1 MAAAGQGP
9 QGTRSTPGTPR
20 VLRAM
25 NDRAA
30 LDLLVSQGPLTRTQ
44 IGELTGLSKP
54 TASQLLARL
63 EAARLVRT
71 TGNVTGRP
79 GPNAQLYEVDPTAA
93 HVAALAV
100 DQLGIT
106 AAVAD
111 ITGRVLGEARVGA
124 DAVDEA
130 LGAPPARARPR
141 VGENRTARLVATA
154 VDGALAKARLGRE
167 QLHGA
172 VIGTPGALDPV
183 TGELRYAPH
192 LPGWHSRTL
201 KEELAEVLGTPIVIE
216 NDVNLAAVAE
226 QHDGAAQDFDDFV
239 LVWVDE
245 GVGAAIVLGGQL
257 LRGAT
262 GGAGEIGYMPLPGAP
277 LSRGGDRSAAR
288 PDAGG
293 GFQRLVGSPS
303 VVALAREYG
312 APGARTVEE
321 ALARDD
327 VRAEVARR
335 LATGLA
341 AVVAVVDPRLVVL
354 SGEVPQAGGENLRA
368 LVEEEFTGLALPR
381 PELRISDIAGNP
393 ILIGALRTALAE
405 AREAVFH
412 TG

>member
-1 MAAAGQGP
+1 
-9 QGTRSTPGTPR
+9 
-20 VLRAM
+20 M

-63 EAARLVRT
+63 EAAGLVRT

-79 GPNAQLYEVDPTAA
+79 GPSAQLYEVDPAA
-93 HVAALAV
+93 AQVAALAV

-111 ITGRVLGEARVGA
+111 ITGQVLGEERVGT
-124 DAVDEA
+124 DAVDD
-130 LGAPPARARPR
+130 GVPH
-141 VGENRTARLVATA
+141 RTARLVAKA
-154 VDGALAKARLGRE
+154 VDGALAKAGLGRE
-167 QLHGA
+167 QLHGT
-172 VIGTPGALDPV
+172 VIGTPGALDPQ
-183 TGELRYAPH
+183 TGRLRYAPH
-192 LPGWHSRTL
+192 LPDWHSRAL
-201 KEELAEVLGTPIVIE
+201 KEELAEVLGTPITIE

-226 QHDGAAQDFDDFV
+226 QHDGVAQDFDDFV
-239 LVWVDE
+239 LVWADE
-245 GVGAAIVLGGQL
+245 GVGAAIVLGGRL

-303 VVALAREYG
+303 VIELAHAYG
-312 APGARTVEE
+312 APEVRTVAG

-327 VRAEVARR
+327 VRQEVARR

-354 SGEVPQAGGENLRA
+354 SGEVPQAGGEALRA
-368 LVEEEFTGLALPR
+368 LVENEFDGLALPR
-381 PELRISDIAGNP
+381 PELRLSDIDGNP
-393 ILIGALRTALAE
+393 ILIGALRTALAQ
-405 AREAVFH
+405 ARDAVFDT

>member
-1 MAAAGQGP
+1 
-9 QGTRSTPGTPR
+9 
-20 VLRAM
+20 M

-63 EAARLVRT
+63 TAAGLVRT

-79 GPNAQLYEVDPTAA
+79 GPSAQLYEVDPAAA

-111 ITGRVLGEARVGA
+111 ITGHVLGEQRVDTTTVPD
-124 DAVDEA
+124 DAPD
-130 LGAPPARARPR
+130 L
-141 VGENRTARLVATA
+141 TARLVARA
-154 VDGALAKARLGRE
+154 VDGALAAAGVERG
-167 QLHGA
+167 QLHRA
-172 VIGTPGALDPV
+172 VIGTPGALDPQ
-183 TGELRYAPH
+183 TGLLRYAPH
-192 LPGWHSRTL
+192 LPGWQSRAL
-201 KEELAEVLGTPIVIE
+201 REELAEVLGIPLVIE

-226 QHDGAAQDFDDFV
+226 QHGGAAQDFDDFV

-245 GVGAAIVLGGQL
+245 GVGAAIVLDGRL

-277 LSRGGDRSAAR
+277 LARDGDRSAAR

-293 GFQRLVGSPS
+293 GFQRLVGTPS
-303 VVALAREYG
+303 VLALAHEYG
-312 APGARTVEE
+312 APEVRTVTE

-341 AVVAVVDPRLVVL
+341 AVVAVVDPSLVVL
-354 SGEVPQAGGENLRA
+354 SGEVPQAGGEALRA
-368 LVEEEFTGLALPR
+368 LVEDEFTGLALPR
-381 PELRISDIAGNP
+381 PEIRISDIAGNP
-393 ILIGALRTALAE
+393 ILTGALRTALAE
-405 AREAVFH
+405 ARDAVFD
-412 TG
+412 TA

>member
-1 MAAAGQGP
+1 
-9 QGTRSTPGTPR
+9 
-20 VLRAM
+20 M

-30 LDLLVSQGPLTRTQ
+30 LNLLVSQGPLTRTR

-63 EAARLVRT
+63 AAAGLVRT

-79 GPNAQLYEVDPTAA
+79 GPNAQLYEVNPLAA

-100 DQLGIT
+100 DPLGIT

-111 ITGRVLGEARVGA
+111 ITGRALGEARVGTDA
-124 DAVDEA
+124 VAEDTPHRTAHLVARAVDEA
-130 LGAPPARARPR
+130 LHKAGLDR
-141 VGENRTARLVATA
+141 ERLH
-154 VDGALAKARLGRE
+154 R
-167 QLHGA
+167 A
-172 VIGTPGALDPV
+172 VIGTPGALDPQ
-183 TGELRYAPH
+183 TGRLRYAPH
-192 LPGWHSRTL
+192 LPGWQSRAL
-201 KEELAEVLGTPIVIE
+201 KEELAAVLGIPLVIE

-239 LVWVDE
+239 LVWADE
-245 GVGAAIVLGGQL
+245 GVGAAIVLGGRL

-277 LSRGGDRSAAR
+277 LARGGDRSAAR

-293 GFQRLVGSPS
+293 GFQRLVGAPS
-303 VVALAREYG
+303 VIELAREYG
-312 APGARTVEE
+312 ASQVRTVAG

-341 AVVAVVDPRLVVL
+341 AIVAVVDPRLVVL
-354 SGEVPQAGGENLRA
+354 SGEVPQAGGEALRA

-381 PELRISDIAGNP
+381 PEIRISDIAGNP
-393 ILIGALRTALAE
+393 ILTGALRTALAE
-405 AREAVFH
+405 ARDAVFD
-412 TG
+412 TA